1 MDQNMQLTE
10 NEKNVLLGLAQ
21 KGATASASAISKMI
35 NKHVKLGVKE
45 VSYLE
50 VEKIGGTILDSETVV
65 TTLYLRITGDVAG
78 SMVLVFPN
86 ECAFFLVDLLSQKN
100 DDKRKTKFTEY
111 EKSILKEIS
120 NIVSGSFLKSLS
132 DYLGLSL
139 VESIPD
145 MTTDMAQAAMD
156 SILIDFAHSAHKA
169 ITINIEIASN
179 EEKIRGSFFLLFD
192 SASADIILKSLKGKI
207 GNEQ

>member
-1 MDQNMQLTE
+1 MLTD
-10 NEKNVLLGLAQ
+10 NEKKVLLDLSQ
-21 KGATASASAISKMI
+21 RGAGASASAISKMI
-35 NKHVKLGVKE
+35 NKHVKLDVQD

-86 ECAFFLVDLLSQKN
+86 ECAFFLVELLSQKN
-100 DDKRKTKFTEY
+100 EGKGRTKFTEY

-169 ITINIEIASN
+169 ITINIVFISN
-179 EEKIRGSFFLLFD
+179 EEKIKGSFFLLFD
-192 SASADIILKSLKGKI
+192 SASADIILKSLKGKV
-207 GNEQ
+207 NNAK

>member
-1 MDQNMQLTE
+1 MPQLTD
-10 NEKNVLLGLAQ
+10 NEAQILFNLAQ
-21 KGATASASAISKMI
+21 KGATASGNAISKMI
-35 NKHVKLGVKE
+35 NEEVKLTVKK

-65 TTLYLRITGDVAG
+65 TTLYLRITGDLAG
-78 SMVLVFPN
+78 SIVLIFPN
-86 ECAFFLVDLLSQKN
+86 ECAFFLVDLLSHA
-100 DDKRKTKFTEY
+100 KRERSRTKFSEY

-145 MTTDMAQAAMD
+145 MTTDMVQAAMD

-169 ITINIEIASN
+169 ITIDMMITSH
-179 EEKIRGSFFLLFD
+179 EEKIRGNFFLLFD
-192 SASADIILKSLKGKI
+192 SASAEIILKSLRGKVNH
-207 GNEQ
+207 GRP